1 MGVPRFQAALG
12 TDIAGLLELTLYGLK
27 GAAAYADHAL
37 VLGYE
42 DASLYA
48 QFHEA
53 LDFLADPATGCPG
66 RPTSTPFSAGS

>member
-1 MGVPRFQAALG
+1 MGVPKFQATLG

-42 DASLYA
+42 DAGLYA

-53 LDFLADPATGCPG
+53 LDFLAARRQAR
-66 RPTSTPFSAGS
+66 RPTSTPFWAGS